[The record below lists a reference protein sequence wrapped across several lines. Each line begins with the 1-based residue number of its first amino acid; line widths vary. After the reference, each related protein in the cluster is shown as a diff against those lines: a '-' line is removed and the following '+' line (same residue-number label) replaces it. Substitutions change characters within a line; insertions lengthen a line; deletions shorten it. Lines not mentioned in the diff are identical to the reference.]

1 MLACLIAR
9 EGSCIKTKRRSD
21 INTWK
26 MDDDDDIVMWM
37 IFVMQNKI
45 QGYAKGLCFPRLYT

>member
-1 MLACLIAR
+1 M
-9 EGSCIKTKRRSD
+9 D
-21 INTWK
+21 DDD
-26 MDDDDDIVMWM
+26 DDDDDIVMWM